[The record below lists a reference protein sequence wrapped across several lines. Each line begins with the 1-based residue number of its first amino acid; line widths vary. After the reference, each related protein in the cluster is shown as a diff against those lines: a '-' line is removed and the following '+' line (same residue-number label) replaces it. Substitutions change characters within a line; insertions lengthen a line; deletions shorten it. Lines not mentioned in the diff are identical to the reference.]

1 MKLIKKAILLLTF
14 AVFVAAPVFSFV
26 TATNSFAAV
35 LTYAPQC
42 EKPFLGIQP
51 WFRGLSV
58 VTDPTTGMCGIAGPG
73 QTINNGKTTT
83 TLDLQG
89 FIWRIALNVIDIGL
103 AIVGY
108 IAFFFI
114 LYGGFQFLTGG
125 SNPSQ
130 IEKAR
135 KTILNAV
142 IGLVI
147 SLGAVAIV
155 NLIFGILG

>member
-1 MKLIKKAILLLTF
+1 MKLLKRTVIMF
-14 AVFVAAPVFSFV
+14 AFALFVAAPAFSV
-26 TATNSFAAV
+26 V
-35 LTYAPQC
+35 APQPTFAGADC
-42 EKPFLGIQP
+42 EKSLLGIPP
-51 WFRGLSV
+51 WFRGLTSDDGKCTIV
-58 VTDPTTGMCGIAGPG
+58 SPG
-73 QTINNGKTTT
+73 QPLNGQ
-83 TLDLQG
+83 TLDLTG
-89 FIWRIALNVIDIGL
+89 FIWRIALNIVDIGL
-103 AIVGY
+103 SVVGY

-147 SLGAVAIV
+147 ALGSVAII
-155 NLIFGILG
+155 NLIFGIIS

>member
-1 MKLIKKAILLLTF
+1 MKLIKKAILLLSF

-26 TATNSFAAV
+26 TPTNSFAAG
-35 LTYAPQC
+35 TTSASQC
-42 EKPFLGIQP
+42 EKSFLGIQP
-51 WFRGLSV
+51 WFRGLAV
-58 VTDPTTGMCGIAGPG
+58 VDSSGRCSIAGPG
-73 QTINNGKTTT
+73 QVLNGKT
-83 TLDLQG
+83 LDLPG

-108 IAFFFI
+108 IAFFFV

-130 IEKAR
+130 IEQAR